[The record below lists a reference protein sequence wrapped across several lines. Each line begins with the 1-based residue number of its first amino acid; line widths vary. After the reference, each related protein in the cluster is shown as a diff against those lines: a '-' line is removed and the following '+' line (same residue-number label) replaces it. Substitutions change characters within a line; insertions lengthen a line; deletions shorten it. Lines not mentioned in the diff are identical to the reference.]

1 MNYEP
6 KMLRLKEVPRKV
18 WNCSN
23 GQLFDAL
30 QTILCN
36 SRDIACFIKELIA
49 ETVAKLETKDFIR
62 DNRLKL
68 LYVAENFWCEE
79 VPSAADKLLKDL
91 CEFKLTTSQT
101 DKLFILDLTI
111 PESKYC
117 YLPEIN
123 YIHLLEDIL
132 YDFSSTTNCEYRID
146 MIARKCAIVPM
157 LETVIERVIEEVK

>member
-1 MNYEP
+1 MDYEP
-6 KMLRLKEVPRKV
+6 KMFRLKEVPKKV

-23 GQLFDAL
+23 AQLFDAL
-30 QTILCN
+30 QTVLCN
-36 SRDIACFIKELIA
+36 SKDIVCFIKELIA
-49 ETVAKLETKDFIR
+49 VTKLKTEDSNQ
-62 DNRLKL
+62 DNRLEL
-68 LYVAENFWCEE
+68 LYIAENFWSKE
-79 VPSAADKLLKDL
+79 VPNAADKLLRTL

-132 YDFSSTTNCEYRID
+132 YDFGNTTNCEYRID
-146 MIARKCAIVPM
+146 MIARKCAVVPM